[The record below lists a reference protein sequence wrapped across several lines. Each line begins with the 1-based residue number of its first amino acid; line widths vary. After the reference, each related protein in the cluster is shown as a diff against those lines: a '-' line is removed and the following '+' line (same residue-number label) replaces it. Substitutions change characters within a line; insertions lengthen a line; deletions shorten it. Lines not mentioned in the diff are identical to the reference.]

1 LTCNT
6 CGIHIDSVYGTAYT
20 EKQRLKKNKKP
31 DVHVICKREEE
42 IIENE

>member
-1 LTCNT
+1 MGNSIYRKAT
-6 CGIHIDSVYGTAYT
+6 
-20 EKQRLKKNKKP
+20 LKKEKKP